1 MYWYRFFINPN
12 LVMPVTAVNID
23 IKHIETFFAYAAIG
37 IVITDRCGVI
47 AAVNPYALQELGY
60 SKSELIGKKIEI
72 LIPERF
78 RKKHATH
85 HESYHE
91 KPVTRLMGAGMDLVA
106 RKKDG
111 SEMAVEISLSNYE
124 LHNEKFVVAFINN
137 VSLRKKAE
145 AKIEKL
151 NKELEATV
159 VKRTKELQKALA
171 KQKAGQS
178 ALQKALFFQ
187 NAVLHNAGAMIIATD
202 KNGKIRIFNPEA
214 SVKLGYSE
222 SEVINKLTPMAFHI
236 RSEINEKR
244 KKILAESGVSI
255 KNEFD
260 VMVDRARNNIQEE
273 QEYNYIRKD
282 GTTFP
287 VSLTITAV
295 RDKNEKIIGYMGVS
309 FDITERRKADAAL
322 HTMLE
327 KEKDLSEL
335 KSRFITMAS
344 HEFRTPL
351 STVLSSA
358 YLIEK
363 YTKSTE
369 QLQREKHLK
378 RITSSVSMLTD
389 ILNDFLSL
397 GKLEEGK
404 IPVRLKIFDIAESV
418 NATIEEIKDSLPK
431 KQQIVYK
438 HTGQPEVELDA
449 SLLKHIVLN
458 LVSNASKFSP
468 EKSLIEIC
476 TVNREHVLL
485 LAVKDHGIG
494 ISKEDQKHLM
504 ERFFRGANAGNIQGT
519 GLGLHI
525 VSKYAELMNGSV
537 VCNSE
542 LDKGTEFIVSFQ
554 TKN

>member
-1 MYWYRFFINPN
+1 VITESAIKN
-12 LVMPVTAVNID
+12 D
-23 IKHIETFFAYAAIG
+23 IKHIETFFAYAAVG
-37 IVITDRCGVI
+37 IVITNRFGI
-47 AAVNPYALQELGY
+47 ITAVNPFALKELGY
-60 SKSELIGKKIEI
+60 SKNELIGKKIEI

-78 RKKHATH
+78 REKHTAY
-85 HESYHE
+85 HESYHK
-91 KPVTRLMGAGMDLVA
+91 KPVTRLMGAGKDLVA

-124 LHNEKFVVAFINN
+124 MHQEKYVVAFINN
-137 VSLRKKAE
+137 VTLRKKAE

-159 VKRTKELQKALA
+159 ELRTKELQKALT
-171 KQKAGQS
+171 KLKAGQS
-178 ALQKALFFQ
+178 ALQKALLFQ
-187 NAVLHNAGAMIIATD
+187 KAVLDNAGAMIIATD
-202 KNGKIRIFNPEA
+202 KNGKIRLFNPEA

-222 SEVINKLTPMAFHI
+222 AEVINKLTPMAFHI
-236 RSEINEKR
+236 KSEIDKKR
-244 KKILAESGVSI
+244 KKIFAESGI
-255 KNEFD
+255 DLKNEFD
-260 VMVDRARNNIQEE
+260 VMVDRARNNIHEE
-273 QEYNYIRKD
+273 QQYNYIRKD

-295 RDKNEKIIGYMGVS
+295 RNKSGKIIGYMGVS
-309 FDITERRKADAAL
+309 IDITERTAADAAL
-322 HTMLE
+322 HAMLE

-335 KSRFITMAS
+335 KSRFISMAS

-363 YTKSTE
+363 YSKTAD
-369 QLQREKHLK
+369 QPQREKHLK

-404 IPVRLKIFDIAESV
+404 IPVRLNYFNIPAVINDI
-418 NATIEEIKDSLPK
+418 IDEIKETLQK
-431 KQQIVYK
+431 GQRIVYK
-438 HTGQPEVELDA
+438 HTGTAEVELDQ

-468 EKSLIEIC
+468 EKSLIEIS
-476 TVNREHVLL
+476 TEKNEHSLL
-485 LAVKDHGIG
+485 LTIKDRGIG

-525 VSKYAELMNGSV
+525 VAKYAELMKGKV

-542 LDKGTEFIVSFQ
+542 LEKGTEFVITFQ
-554 TKN
+554 TK